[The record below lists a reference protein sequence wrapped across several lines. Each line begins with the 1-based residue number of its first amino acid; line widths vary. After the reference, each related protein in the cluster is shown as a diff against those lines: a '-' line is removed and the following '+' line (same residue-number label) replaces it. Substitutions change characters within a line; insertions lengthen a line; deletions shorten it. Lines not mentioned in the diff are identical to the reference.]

1 MKNTLRLALL
11 SSAVL
16 LAGCASTIR
25 SDVTVFHEWPAELQ
39 DKSFVFE
46 QDKSLDDALEYQSY
60 QHLLRT
66 ELQRLGF
73 TDAASPK
80 AAALRVG
87 FDYQVSVR
95 DVREIE
101 PVLVDPYW
109 YGGGFYAPRF
119 YRHGGF
125 YDPFYDPFWY
135 GPPIVAYQQ
144 SDYRLYQRQLHVDI
158 KRARDGKKLYAVTVH
173 SEGRNPSLA
182 AVMPYMV
189 RSAFVD
195 FPAKSGVARQ
205 VKLPLK
211 D

>member
-11 SSAVL
+11 SIAVL

-25 SDVTVFHEWPAELQ
+25 SDVTVFQEWPTELQ

-46 QDKSLDDALEYQSY
+46 HDKSLESDLEYQSY
-60 QHLLRT
+60 QQLLRA

-95 DVREIE
+95 DVREIQ

-119 YRHGGF
+119 YRRGGF

-144 SDYRLYQRQLHVDI
+144 SDYRLYHRQLHVDI
-158 KRARDGKKLYAVTVH
+158 KHARDGKKLYQVTVH

>member
-11 SSAVL
+11 SIAVL
-16 LAGCASTIR
+16 LGGCASTIR
-25 SDVTVFHEWPAELQ
+25 SDVTAFHEWPAELR
-39 DKSFVFE
+39 DKSFVFKP
-46 QDKSLDDALEYQSY
+46 DKSLDKDLEYQSY
-60 QHLLRT
+60 QQLLRT
-66 ELQRLGF
+66 ALQRLGF
-73 TDAASPK
+73 TDAASPQ

-95 DVREIE
+95 DVREIQ

-109 YGGGFYAPRF
+109 YGGGFYAPHFHR
-119 YRHGGF
+119 RGGF

-144 SDYRLYQRQLHVDI
+144 SDYQLYHRQLHVDI
-158 KRARDGKKLYAVTVH
+158 KRAKDGKKLYQVTVQ

-189 RSAFVD
+189 RSAFAD
-195 FPAKSGVARQ
+195 FPGKSGVARQ